1 MPSGA
6 STSASADRELRTMP
20 VNLVDEMAK
29 PPALPSRTSYTS
41 KGSRRPAASYFGMS
55 TDVPSSG
62 FTTGGGTGA
71 GLAAATRAGIGA
83 TAIGT
88 GGGGDV
94 HAPRTS
100 ARPIGVSVWGRGSL
114 IGALIAP

>member
-1 MPSGA
+1 
-6 STSASADRELRTMP
+6 
-20 VNLVDEMAK
+20 
-29 PPALPSRTSYTS
+29 TSYTS

-62 FTTGGGTGA
+62 FTTGGGTGD

-114 IGALIAP
+114 IGALIAPLPLWAGAVSPRADTCMSREPARP